1 MGKVYIVGLGNP
13 GKKFEHTRHN
23 VGFMVVDLMAQALG
37 LSWKKDA
44 SLQAEVA
51 VDANRGIVLMKP
63 QTFMNKSGES
73 VHALVKYGGQYD
85 ALYVVYDDL
94 DLSLGKY
101 KIVLNSAPKIHNGIN
116 SIKESLG
123 ADASYWHVRMGTDGR
138 NGDRSMP
145 GEEYVLTTFSP
156 EEKGVL
162 QSMIES
168 AVKELNAKI
177 ITS

>member
-13 GKKFEHTRHN
+13 GKKYEHTRHN
-23 VGFMVVDLMAQALG
+23 VGFMTVDVMAKALN
-37 LSWKKDA
+37 LEWKVDA
-44 SLQAEVA
+44 SLQAQVA

-73 VHALVKYGGQYD
+73 VRALVRYGGQYE

-94 DLSLGKY
+94 DLTLGKY
-101 KIVLNSAPKIHNGIN
+101 KIVLDSAPKIHNGIN
-116 SIKESLG
+116 SIKEALG

-145 GEEYVLTTFSP
+145 GEEYVLTTISP
-156 EEKGVL
+156 EEKVIV
-162 QSMIES
+162 QTMIES
-168 AVKELNAKI
+168 VVKELNAKI
-177 ITS
+177 ISS